1 MSSPN
6 STSIKFILKLELW
19 NNQRKF
25 TEPSNET
32 ALQTQNICYAHTNAN
47 QFLNDDSEIQGS
59 ASVGGAVNLG
69 NRFGCLGLVIK
80 VLKWK
85 SEFDI
90 N

>member
-6 STSIKFILKLELW
+6 STSIKFTLKLELW

-25 TEPSNET
+25 TESSNET
-32 ALQTQNICYAHTNAN
+32 ASQTQNICYAHTNAN
-47 QFLNDDSEIQGS
+47 QFLNDDSEID
-59 ASVGGAVNLG
+59 GAVNLG

-85 SEFDI
+85 TEFDI